1 MSHQFPIIEDAD
13 NLKLDKVINA
23 VLENPKRASRRFRKE
38 RERAHSNTPKA
49 ALLSLLISKEYA
61 AKQTHQLLD
70 FTLAQLEDS
79 TRRLAE
85 SPQTRYASD
94 ISPEFSN
101 KVVQSVYDAQEVAS
115 RAQSNANAYKF
126 QLEEAAKE
134 IQRANESMR
143 LLQQQREEA
152 ERQAA
157 EARDVARQ
165 IREEHLILMAREEGR
180 RSGFDD
186 GFEHGRQVARAQRER
201 LRIESGR
208 RRSRTSS
215 RMIEDV
221 RVDPEPEPQTTPTSE
236 TAIPVPPPR
245 SPTPEVL
252 TPIPEVATPE
262 PQPVPEVMR
271 QPERSSFV
279 IERPSSV
286 ASRSTRSS
294 LRRQPAFSSLQ
305 ERSSDVFLDSPGGNP
320 DAMPSFPT
328 QPSVSSSQLGPEV
341 TPTPAARPPSGTFE
355 NMPEA
360 IVMPQP
366 AAQERPRS
374 VSSFGAVP
382 PPGMISDQHAPP
394 AGSMSP
400 APPPGVISSY
410 TPVPRPAS
418 AASTVTLTSR
428 PRVRS
433 DAQHSTR
440 PSSAASS
447 TAAAPAHYLR
457 MPEPPP
463 SLIRSSST
471 RSGSSGPT
479 SVRSTSFGAAPP
491 PPPMAPSES
500 VPRQPSRSSSR
511 ASSSNH
517 SYGAAPVPP
526 PMISMHAAPIYHG
539 RSSSV
544 QGIYGSTYGTA
555 PPPPPMAPSE
565 PVARQPSRSSSRQG
579 PAHPSVYGVAPPPP
593 PMMPADPVA
602 RQPSRSSSR
611 QGSSAHPN
619 LYGVAPPPAP
629 MMPADYAPRQP
640 SRSESRPNLYRT
652 AIYGPATGSTDYLPP
667 RTRSTSLSSAG
678 SMPRPEP
685 PTPSSTAT
693 GFSQLEL
700 MNFPN
705 PAMEYTNISRRDR
718 RDSLR
723 DRDRDRYVNE
733 LTAIPEHLTGSSRTS
748 QSPNVHVNTSPHSTF
763 DPSLPPPPFSAQSA
777 QSWSSIPTVPTPSS
791 ISSNWLPHSDRD
803 PPEWALPVPNPTLT
817 TRAASPTTPEIVVIP
832 DNDPSG
838 HVPPPF
844 DLEHDNFL
852 GPSSARRSGFPSHNS
867 SSTVDSRR
875 YSTESSS
882 TVGITIE
889 PPSRPSSV
897 TGQSRPPSVTGIGL
911 LSPNHAHT
919 NLPTVPSQ
927 PNPQSTPVIPAP
939 ANGLPPGF
947 VAMAFTSPANA
958 PSPLHPVPS
967 SPSGHGRATPRSPY
981 APVLPLSTEA
991 PVIPV
996 IPGDFPGDSEP
1007 QAGSSHTRAGS
1018 SGGAESYAVA
1028 PTPPGFSYP
1037 APLGAT
1043 PGGGAYLRALP
1054 NRDNEDSGTEE
1065 PVKPPTP
1072 PPVAAPKAK
1081 AGKAGK
1087 GRGRKR

>member
-1 MSHQFPIIEDAD
+1 MSHQFPIIEDSD

-101 KVVQSVYDAQEVAS
+101 KVVQSVYDAQEAAS

-157 EARDVARQ
+157 EAREVARQ

-215 RMIEDV
+215 RMIEDA
-221 RVDPEPEPQTTPTSE
+221 RAEPEPQATPTGE

-245 SPTPEVL
+245 SPTPEE
-252 TPIPEVATPE
+252 PPAIPEVATSE

-286 ASRSTRSS
+286 VSRSTRSS
-294 LRRQPAFSSLQ
+294 LRRQPAFTSLQ
-305 ERSSDVFLDSPGGNP
+305 ERSPDVFLDSPGGNP
-320 DAMPSFPT
+320 NVMPSFPT

-341 TPTPAARPPSGTFE
+341 TPTPAARPPSGSFE

-366 AAQERPRS
+366 PSQERPPS

-382 PPGMISDQHAPP
+382 PPGMISDQRASP
-394 AGSMSP
+394 ASSTTP
-400 APPPGVISSY
+400 APPPGAISSY
-410 TPVPRPAS
+410 IPIPRPAS

-428 PRVRS
+428 PRVS
-433 DAQHSTR
+433 SGTHHSTR
-440 PSSAASS
+440 PSSVASS
-447 TAAAPAHYLR
+447 TAPAPAHYLR
-457 MPEPPP
+457 MPDPPP

-491 PPPMAPSES
+491 PPPMAPSEP

-511 ASSSNH
+511 ASSSTH

-526 PMISMHAAPIYHG
+526 PMVSMHATPVYHT

-544 QGIYGSTYGTA
+544 QGIYGTTYGTA
-555 PPPPPMAPSE
+555 PPPPPMMPAD
-565 PVARQPSRSSSRQG
+565 PVSRQPSRSSSRQG
-579 PAHPSVYGVAPPPP
+579 SSARPSLYGVAPPPP
-593 PMMPADPVA
+593 PMMPADP
-602 RQPSRSSSR
+602 
-611 QGSSAHPN
+611 
-619 LYGVAPPPAP
+619 
-629 MMPADYAPRQP
+629 APRQP

-652 AIYGPATGSTDYLPP
+652 AIYGPTSTSTDYLPP

-685 PTPSSTAT
+685 PTPSSTGT

-705 PAMEYTNISRRDR
+705 PVMEYTNISRRDR

-791 ISSNWLPHSDRD
+791 ISSSWLPHSDMD
-803 PPEWALPVPNPTLT
+803 PPEGPLPVPNPTLA

-832 DNDPSG
+832 DNGPSG

-852 GPSSARRSGFPSHNS
+852 GPSSARRSGFPSHDS
-867 SSTVDSRR
+867 SSTVDNRR
-875 YSTESSS
+875 FSTESSS

-897 TGQSRPPSVTGIGL
+897 GGQSRPPSVTGFGL

-919 NLPTVPSQ
+919 NLPTIPSQ
-927 PNPQSTPVIPAP
+927 SNPQPPTPVMPAP
-939 ANGLPPGF
+939 TSGLPPGF
-947 VAMAFTSPANA
+947 VAFSSPANA
-958 PSPLHPVPS
+958 PSLHIAPS
-967 SPSGHGRATPRSPY
+967 SPSGLGRSTPRSPY
-981 APVLPLSTEA
+981 APALPLSTEA

-996 IPGDFPGDSEP
+996 IPRDFPGDFEP

-1054 NRDNEDSGTEE
+1054 KRDNENNSDSGAEE

-1072 PPVAAPKAK
+1072 PPAAAPKAK
-1081 AGKAGK
+1081 AGKGGK